1 MKRKIIAWLTAA
13 TVVAGMM
20 PGMAMPVFASGGTAV
35 NGSDAL
41 AALGIDTSIAPEGFD
56 ENDSVSNPYGRSTIE
71 VTPVKELYTVG
82 MSEKPLKSNDQRTYN
97 TGKKDK
103 IEVGETKTDH
113 DTKYA
118 SSNKLVSTLYG
129 NEKWES
135 TTTADI
141 ISSGDKKTL
150 ADGSSSFNG
159 KYSVIAS
166 GTYEEKP
173 TSGDITGYLSGMN
186 NISSS
191 LGNNFG
197 SFGMSD
203 VAAGNFDGNTKALE
217 AQTVMAYTKDYS
229 HYGGIYLKFGDAKT
243 GSYGNAKEVLPAGKS
258 SGKTIGN
265 PDLMITD
272 NEGASQKAENFAENP
287 YQLKNYLQ
295 VATGD
300 WNGDGF
306 DEVAVYVPEKG
317 NSRIVVYALQL
328 NNDDKDDGIVKKDVY
343 TDPAKWGMH
352 GHMLLKRVK

>member
-1 MKRKIIAWLTAA
+1 
-13 TVVAGMM
+13 
-20 PGMAMPVFASGGTAV
+20 
-35 NGSDAL
+35 
-41 AALGIDTSIAPEGFD
+41 
-56 ENDSVSNPYGRSTIE
+56 
-71 VTPVKELYTVG
+71 
-82 MSEKPLKSNDQRTYN
+82 
-97 TGKKDK
+97 
-103 IEVGETKTDH
+103 
-113 DTKYA
+113 
-118 SSNKLVSTLYG
+118 
-129 NEKWES
+129 
-135 TTTADI
+135 
-141 ISSGDKKTL
+141 
-150 ADGSSSFNG
+150 
-159 KYSVIAS
+159 
-166 GTYEEKP
+166 
-173 TSGDITGYLSGMN
+173 MN

-191 LGNNFG
+191 LGKDFG

-243 GSYGNAKEVLPAGKS
+243 GSYGSAKEVLPAGKS

-328 NNDDKDDGIVKKDVY
+328 NNDDKDKNGIVKKGVY
-343 TDPAKWGMH
+343 TDPAKWGTAWTYA
-352 GHMLLKRVK
+352 LKEGEVVSNMVSLVSADVNQDGIDDLACTWGYYFGPENNVG